1 MLLFGV
7 FLVLLVRPHHVHIR
21 SHCPDAYCRCA
32 ESATD
37 PTSLPRGLGQRLAR
51 ESDKLKKVYR
61 DKQRYLKQRA
71 AELER
76 LARQAADSDE
86 YDDDDDLTDAGQYRP
101 SACHQKS
108 WADFG
113 SKIPVYLFEHCSS
126 DYCQ

>member
-71 AELER
+71 AEQER

-86 YDDDDDLTDAGQYRP
+86 HDDDDDDLTDAGQCQP
-101 SACHQKS
+101 SARRRKS
-108 WADFG
+108 GADF
-113 SKIPVYLFEHCSS
+113 SS
-126 DYCQ
+126 N